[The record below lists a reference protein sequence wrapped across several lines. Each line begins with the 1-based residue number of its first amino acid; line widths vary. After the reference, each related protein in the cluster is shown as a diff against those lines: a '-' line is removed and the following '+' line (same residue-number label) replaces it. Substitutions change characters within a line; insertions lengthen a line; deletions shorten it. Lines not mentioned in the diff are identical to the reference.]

1 MENYIDD
8 VYGFFRGPCVRLLT
22 AVAWTLFFVVFS
34 QGIATAGKKG
44 PVTAVLPFRIHALE
58 SLGHLKQGFQE
69 MVSSRLNR
77 RGLRT
82 VDPKRVNAHPLA
94 FLPLFQRQ
102 ELVRIGRDLKADWVL
117 SGSLTQIGK
126 RISVDIEVV
135 DTSGKRDPFF
145 IYQVAEE
152 IDHLTEAADRVAV
165 SVDNQI
171 AGVVIVDAVRV
182 EGNQRIEKEAV
193 LAVVKTKPGDRLDE
207 GRLNEDLR
215 NIYKMRFFNDVRME
229 TEDGPRGKEIVFR
242 VTEKPSIGR
251 IKFEGNDEIK
261 DEDLRAEI
269 GIKLYEILD
278 RNRVKQSINR
288 LRDFYRQKGYYNAEI
303 EVKTEEMEE
312 NQVLLT
318 YQIKE
323 HDKVYVTKIE
333 FLGNKAFDDDEL
345 RDIMETSEKGLFSW
359 ITESGY
365 LDKKKLEFDVHKI
378 AAFYH
383 NHGFI
388 RAKVGEPRVTYVE
401 GDGLHITIELE
412 EGEQFGVGAVTVE
425 GDLIEPQEKLL
436 EVVRIGKEKVFNRE
450 VVRKDILSLRNRYA
464 DVGYAYAEVVPAT
477 RENEEKKVVDIIY
490 RISKG
495 KKVRFERINITGNN
509 ITRDKVIRRELKAV
523 EGEYFS
529 GKALRRSTQNLHR
542 LGFFED
548 VEVRTKKGSSDDS
561 MILDVNVKERRTGS
575 FSIGAGYS
583 SVDKAIATFQVSQNN
598 LMGRGQKISTSA
610 RLGSRSS
617 QYDIRF
623 IEPWLFDRPLST
635 SFDLYKWERE
645 YDEYTKDSLGVG
657 LSVGFPLTGLG
668 LDEFTR
674 GSVGYAYDNAD
685 ISDIADEASQV
696 IKEMEGS
703 NVTSSITI
711 GIRRDSKDRPWN
723 THEGSVNSLSF
734 EYAGG
739 LLGGD
744 AYFNKY
750 RARSAWYFPVI
761 WDTVFLVQ
769 GRWGYVTRRSGG
781 DLPVYQK
788 FRLGGINSVR
798 GFDYASISPVDP
810 STGDRIG
817 GEKMMVYNLEYRF
830 PLVAEQGIVGL
841 VFFDAG
847 NVFEKDESWTFSG
860 IRRTAGAGI
869 RWYSPIGPL
878 RLEYGKNLDR
888 REGEDS
894 GNWEFTVG
902 GIF

>member
-1 MENYIDD
+1 
-8 VYGFFRGPCVRLLT
+8 
-22 AVAWTLFFVVFS
+22 
-34 QGIATAGKKG
+34 
-44 PVTAVLPFRIHALE
+44 
-58 SLGHLKQGFQE
+58 
-69 MVSSRLNR
+69 
-77 RGLRT
+77 
-82 VDPKRVNAHPLA
+82 
-94 FLPLFQRQ
+94 
-102 ELVRIGRDLKADWVL
+102 
-117 SGSLTQIGK
+117 
-126 RISVDIEVV
+126 
-135 DTSGKRDPFF
+135 
-145 IYQVAEE
+145 
-152 IDHLTEAADRVAV
+152 
-165 SVDNQI
+165 
-171 AGVVIVDAVRV
+171 
-182 EGNQRIEKEAV
+182 
-193 LAVVKTKPGDRLDE
+193 
-207 GRLNEDLR
+207 
-215 NIYKMRFFNDVRME
+215 
-229 TEDGPRGKEIVFR
+229 
-242 VTEKPSIGR
+242 
-251 IKFEGNDEIK
+251 
-261 DEDLRAEI
+261 
-269 GIKLYEILD
+269 
-278 RNRVKQSINR
+278 
-288 LRDFYRQKGYYNAEI
+288 
-303 EVKTEEMEE
+303 
-312 NQVLLT
+312 
-318 YQIKE
+318 
-323 HDKVYVTKIE
+323 
-333 FLGNKAFDDDEL
+333 
-345 RDIMETSEKGLFSW
+345 
-359 ITESGY
+359 
-365 LDKKKLEFDVHKI
+365 
-378 AAFYH
+378 
-383 NHGFI
+383 
-388 RAKVGEPRVTYVE
+388 
-401 GDGLHITIELE
+401 
-412 EGEQFGVGAVTVE
+412 
-425 GDLIEPQEKLL
+425 
-436 EVVRIGKEKVFNRE
+436 
-450 VVRKDILSLRNRYA
+450 
-464 DVGYAYAEVVPAT
+464 
-477 RENEEKKVVDIIY
+477 
-490 RISKG
+490 
-495 KKVRFERINITGNN
+495 
-509 ITRDKVIRRELKAV
+509 
-523 EGEYFS
+523 
-529 GKALRRSTQNLHR
+529 
-542 LGFFED
+542 
-548 VEVRTKKGSSDDS
+548 

-610 RLGSRSS
+610 RLGSKSS

-635 SFDLYKWERE
+635 SFNLYKWERE

-696 IKEMEGS
+696 IKDMEGS

-810 STGDRIG
+810 ATGDRIG